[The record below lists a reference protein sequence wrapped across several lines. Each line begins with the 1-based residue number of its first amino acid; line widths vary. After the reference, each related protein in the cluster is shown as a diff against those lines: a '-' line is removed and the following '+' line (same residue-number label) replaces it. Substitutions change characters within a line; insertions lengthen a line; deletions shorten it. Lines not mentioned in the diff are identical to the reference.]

1 MSIQL
6 RVLLIGLAV
15 GLTGCSDK
23 LQVAEVSGVVTV
35 DGKPLELVQV
45 EFWPSNG
52 PRSIGKTDAQGK
64 FTLETDDRTQK
75 GAVPGKHKVAL
86 RDTWPSKD
94 DYISDGGDWVDMSK
108 GKKSRID
115 SKYYDPPTSPLS
127 VDVESGKANN
137 FEFKV
142 DPRK

>member
-1 MSIQL
+1 MSTQL
-6 RVLLIGLAV
+6 RVVLIGLA
-15 GLTGCSDK
+15 LCFTGCSDK
-23 LQVAEVSGVVTV
+23 LQVAEVTGVVTL

-45 EFWPSNG
+45 EFWPTNG
-52 PRSIGKTDAQGK
+52 RAPSAKPTPRASSLWKRMTERK
-64 FTLETDDRTQK
+64 K

-127 VDVESGKANN
+127 VDVESGKTNN

>member
-1 MSIQL
+1 MIKL
-6 RVLLIGLAV
+6 VGFGICALAV
-15 GLTGCSDK
+15 CLSGCGESRQ
-23 LQVAEVSGVVTV
+23 LSEVSGIVTL

-52 PRSIGKTDAQGK
+52 PRSIGKTDAEGK
-64 FTLETDDRTQK
+64 FFLEVDDRTQK

-127 VDVESGKANN
+127 VDVESGKVNN

-142 DPRK
+142 DARR